1 MNIEIKYNIKNTRLE
16 KGLTLQKLSKLS
28 GVSVSQIND
37 IENNKKHPTVFTLA
51 LISMALNE
59 KPENLYEIHPL

>member
-1 MNIEIKYNIKNTRLE
+1 MNIEIKYNIKNARLE
-16 KGLTLQKLSKLS
+16 KGLTLQNLSKLS

-37 IENNKKHPTVFTLA
+37 IENNKKHPTVFTLV

-59 KPENLYEIHPL
+59 KPENLYEIFPL

>member
-1 MNIEIKYNIKNTRLE
+1 MNIEIKYNIKNVRLE
-16 KGLTLQKLSKLS
+16 KGLTLQNLSKLS

-37 IENNKKHPTVFTLA
+37 IENNKKHPTVFTLV

-59 KPENLYEIHPL
+59 KPENLYEIFPL